1 MSGVYLSEKVK
12 KLIIRAEQD
21 DVDEYKR
28 LRKEVNFFKS
38 TDICNEIPNAL
49 LLLLNIRG
57 IIKNHKNIVKDG
69 TYYAV
74 P

>member
-1 MSGVYLSEKVK
+1 MCGVYLSEKVK

-38 TDICNEIPNAL
+38 TDICNEIPNVL

-57 IIKNHKNIVKDG
+57 IFKKS
-69 TYYAV
+69 
-74 P
+74 